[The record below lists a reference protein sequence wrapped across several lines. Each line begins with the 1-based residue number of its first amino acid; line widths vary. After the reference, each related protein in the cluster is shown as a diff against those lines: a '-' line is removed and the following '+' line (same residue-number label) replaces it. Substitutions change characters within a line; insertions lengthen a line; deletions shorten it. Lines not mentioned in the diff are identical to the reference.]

1 MPNARSLSC
10 LDLSNEEVSQ
20 LESLANSRSLP
31 HSLVQ
36 RAQIVLECRGGGSNA
51 SIGKRV
57 GVTHVTV
64 RKWRTHYMEM
74 GVAGLHVATRLPRS
88 G

>member
-1 MPNARSLSC
+1 MPNDRSLPC
-10 LDLSNEEVSQ
+10 LDLSDEAVSQ
-20 LESLANSRSLP
+20 LESLANSRSLS

-64 RKWRTHYMEM
+64 RKWRTRYMEI
-74 GVAGLHVATRLPRS
+74 GIAGLHA